1 MDTGLF
7 VNQYEQTSVDGIFF
21 SDPLKF
27 AGEKAVKNLDDLSMN
42 QLNKRTEIN
51 EVNEDIF
58 EEIKNV
64 GDLTMLPNRPPW
76 SLDSINPADQ

>member
-1 MDTGLF
+1 
-7 VNQYEQTSVDGIFF
+7 
-21 SDPLKF
+21 
-27 AGEKAVKNLDDLSMN
+27 MN